1 MANLKTINLA
11 VSAHGY
17 GAEAA
22 FDYRAQQTGYTV
34 IKPRTGREFLEILQ
48 YYSKQGAIENVK
60 IFSHSYPRG
69 IIMTNWSGFYKS
81 PGPEDTPR
89 AAYVKDMALTVE
101 RGEIVFSSE
110 VKFMLFGCNITNASF
125 TQDLSLSIK
134 GVVIGAEGGVY
145 PEIINGRETGVFI
158 STHRWIKY
166 CNGTVAVSNL
176 GKRIRAW

>member
-1 MANLKTINLA
+1 MVSIKTINLA

-17 GAEAA
+17 GSEAA

-48 YYSKQGAIENVK
+48 SYSKQGVIENVK

-89 AAYVKDMALTVE
+89 AAYVKDMALMVE
-101 RGEIVFSSE
+101 RGKIVFSPE
-110 VKFMLFGCNITNASF
+110 VKFMLFGCNTTNASF
-125 TQDLSLSIK
+125 TLDLSSAIK

-145 PEIINGRETGVFI
+145 PEIIKGRETGVFI
-158 STHRWIKY
+158 STLRWIKY
-166 CNGTVAVSNL
+166 YKGTVAGSNL
-176 GKRIRAW
+176 GKKIRAW